1 MQKTRIMYIENKSAS
16 LNGPAR
22 IGRVT
27 FSNTGKSIN
36 YGGRTFQSLKG
47 SGFKANYSTLT
58 PEKDFGFQV
67 REKMAKIASTLE
79 APRQSKSTLTSRR
92 NTGVALG
99 ESAPNKF
106 HERRPAN
113 RSSTSLTR
121 SCDTRR

>member
-1 MQKTRIMYIENKSAS
+1 MPKTRIMYIEDKSAS

-22 IGRVT
+22 IGRVM
-27 FSNTGKSIN
+27 FSGESIS
-36 YGGRTFQSLKG
+36 YGGRTFQSLKD

>member
-27 FSNTGKSIN
+27 FSNTGKSIS

-47 SGFKANYSTLT
+47 SGFKENYSTLT

-79 APRQSKSTLTSRR
+79 APRLSKSTLTSRR

-99 ESAPNKF
+99 EAL
-106 HERRPAN
+106 RM
-113 RSSTSLTR
+113 SSTSPR
-121 SCDTRR
+121 